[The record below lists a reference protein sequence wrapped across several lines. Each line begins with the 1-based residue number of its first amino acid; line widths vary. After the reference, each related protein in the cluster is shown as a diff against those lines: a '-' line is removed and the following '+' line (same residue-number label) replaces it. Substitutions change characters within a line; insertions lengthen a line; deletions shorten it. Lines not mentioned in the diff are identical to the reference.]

1 MTTVEVAVPTK
12 PWKASSRERVRDI
25 AIFAIALATSYLV
38 VAATPMKGK
47 LAYFGVFFLAY
58 ALLTSVFKATVRGS
72 AAAKDAL
79 VNSLVAIGAIVTVIP
94 VVSILAT
101 LLKKGLPGIR
111 LNLFTQDMALAT
123 PTDPLSNGGLLH
135 AITGTLILV
144 TVALIL
150 SVPIG
155 ILTALYLTEI
165 KGRFTGP
172 IRFLVQAMSG
182 VPSIVAGLFI
192 LSSILYPITKAYSG
206 FMGSLALTIL
216 MIPTIART
224 SEEVLKL
231 IPNDLRE
238 AGTAL
243 GGTQWRTVAMIVVP
257 AAKSGL
263 VTAIILGAFGAH
275 ALKKVLTEEALVTF
289 ETGVK
294 YQMYHALF
302 LLFLGTTALVSDVV
316 KKKVF
321 QLVVVGVVFF
331 SGSIYVLATRTITGI
346 DFRPLGIVTPIGGVL
361 LILGWTALLWN
372 LTLRKK

>member
-1 MTTVEVAVPTK
+1 MSTANMAMPTK
-12 PWKASSRERVRDI
+12 PWKASPRERTTDA
-25 AIFAIALATSYLV
+25 AIFLVSLFISFAAVAVTS
-38 VAATPMKGK
+38 MKGK
-47 LAYFGVFFLAY
+47 LAYFAVFFIAY
-58 ALLTSVFKATVRGS
+58 AILTSIFKAQQRGS

-94 VVSILAT
+94 AASILAT
-101 LLKKGLPGIR
+101 ILKKGLPGISFG
-111 LNLFTQDMALAT
+111 LFTHDMALAT

-135 AITGTLILV
+135 AITGTLLLV

-165 KGRFTGP
+165 KGKFTGP

-192 LSSILYPITKAYSG
+192 LSAVLYPITKSYSG
-206 FMGSLALTIL
+206 LMGSLSLTIL

-224 SEEVLKL
+224 SEEVLNL

-243 GGTQWRTVAMIVVP
+243 GGTQWRTVAMIVLP

-263 VTAIILGAFGAH
+263 VTAIILGVARIAGETAPILLLTGGGDKVNPNAFNGPMGSLPYYIWKSFNAGSPE
-275 ALKKVLTEEALVTF
+275 AITRAWAGLLVLVGLVLI
-289 ETGVK
+289 
-294 YQMYHALF
+294 LF
-302 LLFLGTTALVSDVV
+302 TSARFLGS
-316 KKKVF
+316 
-321 QLVVVGVVFF
+321 
-331 SGSIYVLATRTITGI
+331 
-346 DFRPLGIVTPIGGVL
+346 
-361 LILGWTALLWN
+361 
-372 LTLRKK
+372 RKAAK